1 MLMGGAARRH
11 KTGRPGAG
19 RPAAM
24 QSPGPAAPALHLLT
38 SYFIDS
44 ILGSRSAAAAHHGG
58 DPAEPPKP
66 SPGRRPA
73 EEKLAFPADD
83 EEATGD
89 SDCQE
94 ERRASEPGAAAAAAA
109 VEAAGPG
116 QLKRKQRRY
125 RTTFSNLQL
134 EELERA
140 FRKSHYPDVFT
151 REELAMRLD
160 LTEARVQVWFQNRRA
175 KWRKREKT
183 EILGSMPGISLTHP
197 LGLYLDV
204 PLSPSPLLEPAWR
217 SVPVSTMAMPSMA
230 PAFSPTA
237 MTPFGLG
244 SLTWTSLF
252 RNPVLSPQLGRFLS
266 ALNPLVTTTS
276 VLMKAPGPPA
286 DPVATAFA
294 DPVAAERK
302 TSSIAD
308 LRLKAKEH
316 SAQIPQLN
324 HVATPTSASKDL

>member
-1 MLMGGAARRH
+1 
-11 KTGRPGAG
+11 
-19 RPAAM
+19 M
-24 QSPGPAAPALHLLT
+24 QSGSPAAPALHLLT

-44 ILGSRSAAAAHHGG
+44 ILGSRSAAAGHHGG
-58 DPAEPPKP
+58 DLADPRKP
-66 SPGRRPA
+66 SQGRLLA
-73 EEKLAFPADD
+73 EEKPGLPADE
-83 EEATGD
+83 EEAAGEGD
-89 SDCQE
+89 SDCPE
-94 ERRASEPGAAAAAAA
+94 ERRASDSSVAGTAAA

-183 EILGSMPGISLTHP
+183 ELLGSMPGLSLTHP

-204 PLSPSPLLEPAWR
+204 PLSQTPLLDPTWR
-217 SVPVSTMAMPSMA
+217 SVPISTMAVPSMA
-230 PAFSPTA
+230 PAFSPTT

-244 SLTWTSLF
+244 GLTWTSLF
-252 RNPVLSPQLGRFLS
+252 RNPVLSPHLGR
-266 ALNPLVTTTS
+266 
-276 VLMKAPGPPA
+276 
-286 DPVATAFA
+286 
-294 DPVAAERK
+294 
-302 TSSIAD
+302 
-308 LRLKAKEH
+308 
-316 SAQIPQLN
+316 
-324 HVATPTSASKDL
+324 